1 MRVIEAFV
9 RLDRARTSLGLGL
22 AIVRDAAAEMTPRL
36 ELRALRSALAGPF
49 DLVLAAGE
57 ALAVTGPSGAG
68 KSVFLRMVADLDPNE
83 GEALLDG
90 VPRRSMSG
98 PVWRARVGYAAAEPG
113 WWHEQVGAHF
123 ADPLPELAREEAAR
137 LLLRPDIFDGPVR
150 LCSTG
155 ERQRLALLRSLAIGP
170 TVLLL
175 DEPTAALDPAS
186 TAAVEDLLRERQGD
200 GMALLLVTHD
210 AAQAARLGNRVMRL
224 REGRLYAA

>member
-36 ELRALRSALAGPF
+36 ELRGLRSALAGPF
-49 DLVLAAGE
+49 DLTLAAGE

-113 WWHEQVGAHF
+113 WWHEQVSAHF
-123 ADPLPELAREEAAR
+123 ADPL
-137 LLLRPDIFDGPVR
+137 
-150 LCSTG
+150 T
-155 ERQRLALLRSLAIGP
+155 
-170 TVLLL
+170 
-175 DEPTAALDPAS
+175 
-186 TAAVEDLLRERQGD
+186 
-200 GMALLLVTHD
+200 
-210 AAQAARLGNRVMRL
+210 
-224 REGRLYAA
+224 